1 MRAGF
6 QHRSPT
12 QNPNERTT
20 QSKRCAALGRFLP
33 HMAIENDDE
42 LKETLDRVGGDLQA
56 IQDYVERDFSRP
68 CKIRFPRGFIRT
80 AAHFRSRLA
89 FVADVTLRQN
99 LSYALMLHDV
109 QHWTLIR
116 TDLTGTAKEMLIK
129 DAIVLLGNIAETLT
143 KLPLSASAQKKSY
156 KERTKRLESMTVITS
171 ALHADLDWL
180 WDTRCNCHFF
190 LVHMRE
196 YGHYEVAD
204 YNRAV
209 RTLRAFRD
217 ALDAHFT

>member
-1 MRAGF
+1 
-6 QHRSPT
+6 
-12 QNPNERTT
+12 
-20 QSKRCAALGRFLP
+20 
-33 HMAIENDDE
+33 MAIENDE
-42 LKETLDRVGGDLQA
+42 QLKETLERVGGDLQS
-56 IQDYVERDFSRP
+56 IQDYVQRDFSRA

-80 AAHFRSRLA
+80 AVYFRSRLA
-89 FVADVTLRQN
+89 FVADATLRQN

-109 QHWTLIR
+109 QHWALIR

-129 DAIVLLGNIAETLT
+129 DAIVLLGNISETLT
-143 KLPLSASAQKKSY
+143 KLPLSASAQRKSY
-156 KERTKRLESMTVITS
+156 KKRTKRLESLGIITP

-190 LVHMRE
+190 LVTMRE

-209 RTLRAFRD
+209 QTLRAFRD
-217 ALDAHFT
+217 ALDTPFP